1 MKPLT
6 KPEPLQHISFQFK
19 TLQLLG
25 LWFYIPHDFNS
36 SKFWL
41 HIICKVFT
49 GIFVFIIP
57 PLGQG
62 ICLIKLILSR
72 DAEIQEIAGIINLV
86 LTEMLTSLKL
96 LDLCCRRSLLRE
108 LKEQMEGSEF
118 LHFHRP
124 QIDFIEK
131 SIKSSKKLF
140 VWLTIG
146 AAIDITVHII
156 IVPAVHLFQFLPVK
170 MDFIFFD
177 VYKYP
182 YFDIIF
188 IYQIL
193 YKPTLLLT
201 FGAVQTLP
209 WGFMLCTISQLD
221 VLIYNLN
228 NMKKLDEGENLLD
241 RKLFDEGFKKNVIHH
256 CAILRFV
263 KTFEAAFGGQFILFF
278 ITNSCII
285 GTTAIQFFSIQN
297 PLNHIV
303 DIFWIFI
310 FLFMLI
316 IMLFIDCYLGSI
328 ITEKNSYISTVV
340 YCHPWINLPKKT
352 KKNLI
357 IFISRNQRTLTINA
371 AKLVPVS
378 LATFTKVMNW
388 TYKCFALLNQMKD

>member
-6 KPEPLQHISFQFK
+6 KPEPLEHISFQFK

-25 LWFYIPHDFNS
+25 LWFYIPHDFNCL
-36 SKFWL
+36 KFWL
-41 HIICKVFT
+41 HIMCKVFT

-57 PLGQG
+57 PLGQS

-96 LDLCCRRSLLRE
+96 LDLRCRRSLLKE

-131 SIKSSKKLF
+131 SIKVSKKLF

-146 AAIDITVHII
+146 VVIDITVHII
-156 IVPAVHLFQFLPVK
+156 IVPAVHRFQFLPVK

-177 VYKYP
+177 IYKYP

-201 FGAVQTLP
+201 FVAIQTLR
-209 WGFMLCTISQLD
+209 WGFLLCTISQLD
-221 VLIYNLN
+221 VLIYNLKG
-228 NMKKLDEGENLLD
+228 MKKLDEGENLLD
-241 RKLFDEGFKKNVIHH
+241 HESFDEAFKRNVIHH
-256 CAILRFV
+256 CAIIKFV
-263 KTFEAAFGGQFILFF
+263 KTFEAAFGGQFLLFF
-278 ITNSCII
+278 IFNSCII
-285 GTTAIQFFSIQN
+285 GTTAIEFFSIQN
-297 PLNHIV
+297 PLNHVV
-303 DIFWIFI
+303 DIFWIFG
-310 FLFMLI
+310 FVFMMI
-316 IMLFIDCYLGSI
+316 IILFIDCYFGSI

-340 YCHPWINLPKKT
+340 YCHPWINLPKNT

-357 IFISRNQRTLTINA
+357 IFISRNQQTLTINA

-378 LATFTKVMNW
+378 LTTFTKVMNW